1 VICGSAN
8 LNDRS
13 QLGYH
18 DSEIAVVIEDPS
30 PVDSLMAGKP
40 YQASKYAASLRRQ
53 LFRKHLGLLP
63 WQDWTKPDANFMP
76 VDHAPNIYD
85 WNSRADRAVVDP
97 LSYEFEELW
106 NETAKVNTDVFAK
119 AFHCVPD
126 DRIRDWG
133 AYEKFYQDLYVGK
146 FPGKADDRDKDKPR
160 VPPRY
165 RYGHVAKEEFPGG
178 VRELKEWLA
187 RVRGTLVEMPLRF
200 MENVDFAQEGL
211 KLNPL
216 TDTVYT

>member
-18 DSEIAVVIEDPS
+18 DSEIAVVIEDPT

-40 YQASKYAASLRRQ
+40 YSASKYAASLRRQ

-76 VDHAPNIYD
+76 VNQAPNIYD
-85 WNSRADRAVVDP
+85 WNSPADRVVVDP

-146 FPGKADDRDKDKPR
+146 FPGKDDNDKDKPR
-160 VPPRY
+160 VSPRY